1 MFKYYYNEF
10 YFQIFTD
17 GITNKLIGVWYSEYY
32 NEMVLVR
39 VYGHKTDLLIN
50 RKDETRN
57 IRVSTIIRKNKSKNI
72 CICIWSDLFF
82 KQILNKAGFTHSIY
96 ATFNNGL
103 AYQFIEGNILTTET
117 VRNPDVYVLIA
128 KRMAQMHRLK
138 PDIEMSKEAC
148 IWKKLE
154 KFMEIMP
161 KEFSNITKQA
171 R

>member
-1 MFKYYYNEF
+1 
-10 YFQIFTD
+10 
-17 GITNKLIGVWYSEYY
+17 
-32 NEMVLVR
+32 MVLVR
-39 VYGHKTDLLIN
+39 VYGHKTDLLID

-57 IRVSTIIRKNKSKNI
+57 IRVSTILEKIKVKIHAYVWLRIN
-72 CICIWSDLFF
+72 WLF
-82 KQILNKAGFTHSIY
+82 KQVLNKAGFTHSIY

-103 AYQFIEGNILTTET
+103 AYQFIEGNILTIET
-117 VRNPDVYVLIA
+117 VRNSDIYVLVA

-138 PDIEMSKEAC
+138 PDDIEMPKNAC

-161 KEFSNITKQA
+161 KEFLDVTKQT